1 MAFLKSVWP
10 SRARGLW
17 RLILVL
23 NVTSLDAPI
32 VAVVWFV
39 VLTCENDHSAN
50 IFSVANRKDI
60 ATGLVLAMTVW
71 LIYCGDRLL
80 DSFRSGAAVRTARH
94 RFSRRNWRLL
104 LLVWTT
110 VFGIDAVVAT
120 IYLPSAVQL
129 FGVVLALAVGLYL
142 LWVHAFRRRSAMQW
156 KEPIVGILF
165 AAGVVGAYATNAGMM
180 NGGRGVSVG
189 VLLAGLFTLNC
200 WIVSRSES
208 VWLLRVGGESVSA
221 GHIHDRFLYV
231 WTIGLVALS
240 VWGLA
245 TEWLAWTL
253 GAAVVASCIALSGL
267 VYRMQCVTS
276 GKASRFAL
284 LADPAL
290 IVPPMLVV
298 GTQLLY
304 RSWMHVR

>member
-1 MAFLKSVWP
+1 M
-10 SRARGLW
+10 
-17 RLILVL
+17 L

-39 VLTCENDHSAN
+39 VLMRENDPSAN
-50 IFSVANRKDI
+50 IFSVANRRDI

-80 DSFRSGAAVRTARH
+80 DSFRSDAALRSARH

-120 IYLPSAVQL
+120 TCLPLAVQM
-129 FGVVLALAVGLYL
+129 FGVVLAVAVGLYL

-165 AAGVVGAYATNAGMM
+165 AAGVVGASATNAGMM

-200 WIVSRSES
+200 WGVSRSES
-208 VWLLRVGGESVSA
+208 GWPGRVGDESVSA
-221 GHIHDRFLYV
+221 GHIDVRFLYA
-231 WTIGLVALS
+231 WAIGLVALS
-240 VWGLA
+240 LWGMT
-245 TEWLAWTL
+245 TEWLTWTL
-253 GAAVVASCIALSGL
+253 GAAVVASSFSLMGL
-267 VYRMQCVTS
+267 VYQTRCLTRGS
-276 GKASRFAL
+276 ASRFAL

-298 GTQLLY
+298 GAQLLY
-304 RSWMHVR
+304 RSWMQVR